1 MTISADVHQAEQIY
15 MVTVNHHLKGEND
28 GPTLGLII
36 CKSKDN
42 IKAQY
47 ALETSSQPIKR
58 TGCY

>member
-1 MTISADVHQAEQIY
+1 

-42 IKAQY
+42 VKAQY
-47 ALETSSQPIKR
+47 ALDTSSQPIGSEKVTNFR
-58 TGCY
+58 GTLKYLWYNEP